1 VAEAVIAKLS
11 LTDAGEVAGRVAGE
25 DALESAVRE
34 HARLVYRIAY
44 SVLRNHHDAEDAT
57 QETFVR
63 VLRYQRKLEGVLDRK
78 TWLARI
84 AWRVAVGRRK
94 KLPEIPLEDVEAEAA
109 QIRSQLASADES
121 LLGREMAGMLASLIS
136 ALPARLRDVVML
148 SAVQELGPAEIAEV
162 LGTSES
168 SVRSRIFRARQIL
181 KERLEARLEGKRG
194 T

>member
-1 VAEAVIAKLS
+1 MFEGRRTLAEQTLAS
-11 LTDAGEVAGRVAGE
+11 EVLQMARTNE
-25 DALESAVRE
+25 DALETAVCE

-63 VLRYQRKLEGVLDRK
+63 VLRYGRKLEGVRDQK

-84 AWRVAVGRRK
+84 AWRVAVERRN
-94 KLPEIPLEDVEAEAA
+94 KLKEIPLEEAET
-109 QIRSQLASADES
+109 QIQSQLVSAEENI
-121 LLGREMAGMLASLIS
+121 LGREMARMLAALIS
-136 ALPARLRDVVML
+136 ALPAQLRDVLTL
-148 SAVQELGPAEIAEV
+148 SALQELGPAEIAEV

-168 SVRSRIFRARQIL
+168 SVRSRVFRARQAL
-181 KERLEARLEGKRG
+181 KEKLKARLEGKHG